1 MLQIHRSV
9 LLWGHFRADSDHNK
23 KAYNHNYE
31 AETIAKYHFAFKT
44 QFKASKF

>member
-23 KAYNHNYE
+23 KADNDSHYE
-31 AETIAKYHFAFKT
+31 AKPTFNISSSRKSDE
-44 QFKASKF
+44 